1 MSNMSDVYDVR
12 TAGGGGEAPA
22 PFWNPYL
29 AGVGL
34 GLTLLLAF
42 VVLGTGLG
50 ASGAITRV
58 AASGLHAVAPA
69 AAEGN
74 AYLGGYF
81 VEGSPLRHYLVFMA
95 LGVLLGGGLSAFAS
109 RRSHL
114 AVERGARAS
123 VGLRLTLA
131 VAGGVLV
138 GFASRM
144 GGGCTSGQALSGGAM
159 LLAGSW
165 AFMLAIFAGAFGAA
179 WFVRKEWQS

>member
-1 MSNMSDVYDVR
+1 MSDSHF
-12 TAGGGGEAPA
+12 ASAAPGRPS

-34 GLTLLLAF
+34 GLTLLLAY

-58 AASGLHAVAPA
+58 AASGAHAVAPA
-69 AAEGN
+69 AVEGN

-81 VEGSPLRHYLVFMA
+81 ADGAPLRHYLVFMA
-95 LGVLLGGGLSAFAS
+95 LGVMFGGGLSAFAA
-109 RRSHL
+109 RRTKL
-114 AVERGARAS
+114 AVERGPRAS
-123 VGLRLTLA
+123 IGMRLGLALVGGA
-131 VAGGVLV
+131 LV

-165 AFMLAIFAGAFGAA
+165 GFMLSIFVGAFGAA
-179 WFVRKEWQS
+179 WFVRKEWQA